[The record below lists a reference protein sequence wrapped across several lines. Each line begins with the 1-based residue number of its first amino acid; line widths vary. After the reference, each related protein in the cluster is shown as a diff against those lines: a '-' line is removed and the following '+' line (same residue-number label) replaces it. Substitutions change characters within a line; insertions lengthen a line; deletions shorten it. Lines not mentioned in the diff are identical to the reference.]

1 MVSSQKVIGR
11 KLFNAVSTNRKPFVD
26 AQLLMRL
33 YVAVGIVHMQ
43 HALQPPI
50 LALASQHV
58 FHAVAMRAYTMQS
71 FFLSIF

>member
-1 MVSSQKVIGR
+1 MATSQKVIGR

-33 YVAVGIVHMQ
+33 YVAVGIVHEQ
-43 HALQPPI
+43 HALQPPA

-58 FHAVAMRAYTMQS
+58 FHGTAIRAHTTQ
-71 FFLSIF
+71 